1 MANKDIP
8 LCYSGRVIWPRV
20 CSLPSGLCEHNLHQL
35 RVCYPAPEV
44 GLGWD
49 RTLLTLYTR
58 RCDTKNIGMTMLC
71 KFDGDVP
78 LPAVWSY
85 QVLNEYK
92 KSYPEEELPDFLKY
106 A

>member
-1 MANKDIP
+1 
-8 LCYSGRVIWPRV
+8 
-20 CSLPSGLCEHNLHQL
+20 
-35 RVCYPAPEV
+35 
-44 GLGWD
+44 
-49 RTLLTLYTR
+49 
-58 RCDTKNIGMTMLC
+58 MLC

-106 A
+106 SWPNIGPPYPVLF